1 MNNYAESNNLDVTN
15 PAPRC
20 PVVLLLDTSG
30 SMSGYPLQELQAGLN
45 QFLKETA
52 DDETAS
58 MSVEL
63 EIITFGGDAQIA
75 AEFAPVCDIADT
87 PPVLSANGST
97 PLGEALKMAEFEL
110 RARRRLYK
118 QKGIASYK
126 PWIVL
131 MTDGCP
137 NDDYESAAESMKRLG
152 EEGKLQYIGIG
163 IGEDAD
169 FDTLRE
175 ILPVRPGPVK
185 LKGLC
190 FKEFF
195 KWLTDSLK
203 SVSASSVAE
212 QDNVRLGNVTSWA
225 DLAGISEP
233 AVNEEDNE

>member
-1 MNNYAESNNLDVTN
+1 MNDYSSDNNLDVTN

-20 PVVLLLDTSG
+20 PVILMLDTSG
-30 SMSGYPLQELQAGLN
+30 SMDGEPLKELQLGLDKFLQE
-45 QFLKETA
+45 TS

-63 EIITFGGDAQIA
+63 EIITFGDDAEIVSP
-75 AEFAPVCDIADT
+75 FAPVGDIADM
-87 PPVLSANGST
+87 PPKLTAAGMT
-97 PLGEALKMAEFEL
+97 PLGGALKLADSEL
-110 RARRRLYK
+110 KARRRLYK

-137 NDDYESAAESMKRLG
+137 NDDYESAAASMKRLG

-163 IGEDAD
+163 IGEKAD
-169 FDTLRE
+169 FDTLRK
-175 ILPVRPGPVK
+175 ILPERPGPVK

-225 DLAGISEP
+225 DLAGLP
-233 AVNEEDNE
+233 APIDAEVIE

>member
-1 MNNYAESNNLDVTN
+1 MSDYTDNNNLDVTN

-20 PVVLLLDTSG
+20 PVILLLDTSG
-30 SMSGYPLQELQAGLN
+30 SMSGQPLKELQAGLE
-45 QFLKETA
+45 QFLRETS

-63 EIITFGGDAQIA
+63 EVISFGGNVEIEAD
-75 AEFAPVCDIADT
+75 FAPVCDIADM
-87 PPVLSANGST
+87 PPILTANGST
-97 PLGEALKMAEFEL
+97 PLGEALRLADSEL
-110 RARRRLYK
+110 KARRRLYK

-137 NDDYESAAESMKRLG
+137 NDDYESAASSMKRLG
-152 EEGKLQYIGIG
+152 DEGKLQYIGIG
-163 IGEDAD
+163 IGDEAD

-175 ILPVRPGPVK
+175 ILPERPGPVK

-203 SVSASSVAE
+203 SGSASSVAE

-225 DLAGISEP
+225 DLAGIP
-233 AVNEEDNE
+233 AQDKEEEEA

>member
-1 MNNYAESNNLDVTN
+1 MNDYKDDNNLDVTN

-20 PVVLLLDTSG
+20 PVILMLDTSG
-30 SMSGYPLQELQAGLN
+30 SMAGQPLRELQSGLE
-45 QFLKETA
+45 QFLKETS

-63 EIITFGGDAQIA
+63 EIITFGGDAEIISA
-75 AEFAPVCDIADT
+75 FAPVSDIADA
-87 PPVLSANGST
+87 PPTLNAQGST
-97 PLGEALKMAEFEL
+97 PLGEALKLADSEL
-110 RARRRLYK
+110 KARRRLYK
-118 QKGIASYK
+118 DKGIASYK

-137 NDDYESAAESMKRLG
+137 NDDYESAAASMKSLG
-152 EEGKLQYIGIG
+152 DKGKLQYIGIG
-163 IGEDAD
+163 IGEEAD

-175 ILPVRPGPVK
+175 ILPERPGPVK
-185 LKGLC
+185 LKGFC

-225 DLAGISEP
+225 DLAGIP
-233 AVNEEDNE
+233 VPQEEENAE

>member
-1 MNNYAESNNLDVTN
+1 MSNYAENNTLDVTN

-20 PVVLLLDTSG
+20 PVILLLDTSG
-30 SMSGYPLQELQAGLN
+30 SMSGQPLMELQSGLD
-45 QFLKETA
+45 QFLKETS

-63 EIITFGGDAQIA
+63 EVITFGGEAQIA
-75 AEFAPVCDIADT
+75 SAFAPVCDIADM
-87 PPVLSANGST
+87 PPTLDANGST
-97 PLGEALKMAEFEL
+97 PLGEALKLADSEL
-110 RARRRLYK
+110 KTRRRLYK

-137 NDDYESAAESMKRLG
+137 NDDYASAAASMKRMG
-152 EEGKLQYIGIG
+152 DEGKLQYIGIG

-175 ILPVRPGPVK
+175 ILPERPGPVK
-185 LKGLC
+185 LRGLC

-212 QDNVRLGNVTSWA
+212 QDNVRLGNVNSWA
-225 DLAGISEP
+225 DLAGIP
-233 AVNEEDNE
+233 APEEEEDEE

>member
-1 MNNYAESNNLDVTN
+1 MSDYTDNNNLDVTN

-20 PVVLLLDTSG
+20 PVILLLDTSG
-30 SMSGYPLQELQAGLN
+30 SMSGQPLKELQGGLE
-45 QFLKETA
+45 QFLRETA

-63 EIITFGGDAQIA
+63 EIISFGGSVEIEAD
-75 AEFAPVCDIADT
+75 FAPVCDIADM
-87 PPVLSANGST
+87 PPMLSADGST
-97 PLGEALKMAEFEL
+97 PLGEALRLADSEL
-110 RARRRLYK
+110 KARRRLYK

-137 NDDYESAAESMKRLG
+137 NDDYESAAASMKRLG
-152 EEGKLQYIGIG
+152 DEGKLQYIGIG

-169 FDTLRE
+169 FGTLQK
-175 ILPVRPGPVK
+175 ILPERPGPVK

-225 DLAGISEP
+225 DLAGIP
-233 AVNEEDNE
+233 AQNNEEEEA

>member
-1 MNNYAESNNLDVTN
+1 MNDYKKDNNLDVTN

-20 PVVLLLDTSG
+20 PVILMLDTSG
-30 SMSGYPLQELQAGLN
+30 SMSGQPLRELQSGLD
-45 QFLKETA
+45 QFLKETS

-63 EIITFGGDAQIA
+63 EIITFGGDAEIA
-75 AEFAPVCDIADT
+75 SPFAPVCDIADM
-87 PPVLSANGST
+87 PPVLDANGST
-97 PLGEALKMAEFEL
+97 PLGEALKLADSEL
-110 RARRRLYK
+110 KARRRLYK
-118 QKGIASYK
+118 QKGIACYK

-137 NDDYESAAESMKRLG
+137 NDDYENAAVSMKRMG
-152 EEGKLQYIGIG
+152 DEGKLQYIGIG
-163 IGEDAD
+163 IGEEAD
-169 FDTLRE
+169 FDTLRK
-175 ILPVRPGPVK
+175 ILPERPGPVK

-225 DLAGISEP
+225 DLAGIPVP
-233 AVNEEDNE
+233 AEEEDAE

>member
-1 MNNYAESNNLDVTN
+1 MNDYTDNNNLDVTN

-20 PVVLLLDTSG
+20 PVILLLDTSG
-30 SMSGYPLQELQAGLN
+30 SMSGQPLRELQSGLD
-45 QFLKETA
+45 QFLRETS

-63 EIITFGGDAQIA
+63 EIITFGGDAEIQA
-75 AEFAPVCDIADT
+75 SFAPVCDIADM
-87 PPVLSANGST
+87 PPMLSANGST
-97 PLGEALKMAEFEL
+97 PLGEALKLADSEL
-110 RARRRLYK
+110 KARRRLYK

-131 MTDGCP
+131 MTD
-137 NDDYESAAESMKRLG
+137 NYKSAASSMKSLG

-163 IGEDAD
+163 IGDEAD
-169 FDTLRE
+169 FDTLRD
-175 ILPVRPGPVK
+175 ILPERPGPVK

-225 DLAGISEP
+225 DLAGIP
-233 AVNEEDNE
+233 ADAKEEEEE

>member
-1 MNNYAESNNLDVTN
+1 MVRAIDM
-15 PAPRC
+15 PP
-20 PVVLLLDTSG
+20 LLT
-30 SMSGYPLQELQAGLN
+30 
-45 QFLKETA
+45 
-52 DDETAS
+52 
-58 MSVEL
+58 
-63 EIITFGGDAQIA
+63 
-75 AEFAPVCDIADT
+75 
-87 PPVLSANGST
+87 ANGST
-97 PLGEALKMAEFEL
+97 PLGEALHLADTEL
-110 RARRRLYK
+110 KARRRLYK

-137 NDDYESAAESMKRLG
+137 NDDYENAAVSMKRLG

-163 IGEDAD
+163 DEAD
-169 FDTLRE
+169 FDTLRN
-175 ILPVRPGPVK
+175 ILPERPGPVK

-225 DLAGISEP
+225 DLAGFP
-233 AVNEEDNE
+233 AQDKEEE

>member
-1 MNNYAESNNLDVTN
+1 MNDYKDDNNLDVTN

-20 PVVLLLDTSG
+20 PVILLLDTSG
-30 SMSGYPLQELQAGLN
+30 SMSGEPLRELQSGLN
-45 QFLKETA
+45 QFLKETS

-63 EIITFGGDAQIA
+63 EIITFGGDVEITSPFASVSDVSDMPPSLA
-75 AEFAPVCDIADT
+75 ARGC
-87 PPVLSANGST
+87 T
-97 PLGEALKMAEFEL
+97 PLGEALKLADFEL
-110 RARRRLYK
+110 KARRRLYK

-137 NDDYESAAESMKRLG
+137 NDGYESAAVSMKRLG

-163 IGEDAD
+163 IGEEAD
-169 FDTLRE
+169 FDTLKK
-175 ILPVRPGPVK
+175 ILPERPGPVK

-225 DLAGISEP
+225 DLAGIP
-233 AVNEEDNE
+233 APADEEEAE

>member
-1 MNNYAESNNLDVTN
+1 MNDYTDNNNLDVTN

-20 PVVLLLDTSG
+20 PVILLLDTSG
-30 SMSGYPLQELQAGLN
+30 SMSGQPLRELQSGLD
-45 QFLKETA
+45 QFLRETS

-63 EIITFGGDAQIA
+63 EIITFGGDAEIQA
-75 AEFAPVCDIADT
+75 SFAPVCDIADM
-87 PPVLSANGST
+87 PPMLSANGST
-97 PLGEALKMAEFEL
+97 PLGEALKLADSEL
-110 RARRRLYK
+110 KARRRLYK

-137 NDDYESAAESMKRLG
+137 NDNYKSAAASMKSLG

-163 IGEDAD
+163 IGDEAD
-169 FDTLRE
+169 FDTLRD
-175 ILPVRPGPVK
+175 ILPERPGPVK

-225 DLAGISEP
+225 DLAGIP
-233 AVNEEDNE
+233 ADAKEEEEE

>member
-1 MNNYAESNNLDVTN
+1 MSDYTDNNNLDVTN

-20 PVVLLLDTSG
+20 PVILLLDTSG
-30 SMSGYPLQELQAGLN
+30 SMSGQPLKELQAGLE
-45 QFLKETA
+45 QFLRETS

-63 EIITFGGDAQIA
+63 EVITFGGNAEIA
-75 AEFAPVCDIADT
+75 ADFAPVCDIADM
-87 PPVLSANGST
+87 PPLLTANGST
-97 PLGEALKMAEFEL
+97 PLGEALSLADAEL
-110 RARRRLYK
+110 KARRRLYK

-137 NDDYESAAESMKRLG
+137 NDDYANAAASMKRLG
-152 EEGKLQYIGIG
+152 NEGKLQYIGIG
-163 IGEDAD
+163 IGDEAD
-169 FDTLRE
+169 FETLRD
-175 ILPVRPGPVK
+175 ILPERPGPVK

-225 DLAGISEP
+225 DLAGIP
-233 AVNEEDNE
+233 AQDKEEEEA

>member
-1 MNNYAESNNLDVTN
+1 MSNYTDNNNLDVSN

-20 PVVLLLDTSG
+20 PVILLLDTSG
-30 SMSGYPLQELQAGLN
+30 SMSGQPLRELQSGLD
-45 QFLKETA
+45 QFLRETS

-63 EIITFGGDAQIA
+63 EIITFGGDAEIQA
-75 AEFAPVCDIADT
+75 SFAPVCDIADM
-87 PPVLSANGST
+87 PPMLSANGST
-97 PLGEALKMAEFEL
+97 PLGEALKLADTEL
-110 RARRRLYK
+110 KARRRLYK

-137 NDDYESAAESMKRLG
+137 NDNYKSAAASMKSLG

-163 IGEDAD
+163 IGDEAD
-169 FDTLRE
+169 FDTLRD
-175 ILPVRPGPVK
+175 ILPERPGPVK

-225 DLAGISEP
+225 DLAGIP
-233 AVNEEDNE
+233 ADAKEEEEE

>member
-1 MNNYAESNNLDVTN
+1 MSNYTDNNNLDVSN

-20 PVVLLLDTSG
+20 PVILLLDTSG
-30 SMSGYPLQELQAGLN
+30 SMSGQPLRELQSGLD
-45 QFLKETA
+45 QFLRETS

-63 EIITFGGDAQIA
+63 EIITFGGDAEILA
-75 AEFAPVCDIADT
+75 SFAPVCDIADM
-87 PPVLSANGST
+87 PPMLSANGST
-97 PLGEALKMAEFEL
+97 PLGEALKLADSEL
-110 RARRRLYK
+110 KARRRLYK

-137 NDDYESAAESMKRLG
+137 NDNYKSAAASMKSLG

-163 IGEDAD
+163 IGDEAD
-169 FDTLRE
+169 FDTLRD
-175 ILPVRPGPVK
+175 ILPERPGPVK

-225 DLAGISEP
+225 DLAGIP
-233 AVNEEDNE
+233 ADAKEEEEE

>member
-1 MNNYAESNNLDVTN
+1 MNDYGLDNNLDVTN

-20 PVVLLLDTSG
+20 PVILLLDTSG
-30 SMSGYPLQELQAGLN
+30 SMSGQPLKELQSGLN
-45 QFLKETA
+45 LFLRETS

-63 EIITFGGDAQIA
+63 EIITFGGDAQILSP
-75 AEFAPVCDIADT
+75 FAPVCD
-87 PPVLSANGST
+87 VANMLPTLEACGST
-97 PLGEALKMAEFEL
+97 PLGEALKLADLEL
-110 RARRRLYK
+110 KERRRLYK
-118 QKGIASYK
+118 QKGISSYK
-126 PWIVL
+126 PWIIL

-137 NDDYESAAESMKRLG
+137 NDDYQSSAKSMKNLG
-152 EEGKLQYIGIG
+152 DEGKLQYIGIG

-169 FDTLRE
+169 FDTLRD
-175 ILPVRPGPVK
+175 ILPEKPGPVK

-203 SVSASSVAE
+203 SVSASSVAQ

-225 DLAGISEP
+225 DLAGIP
-233 AVNEEDNE
+233 TPNEEEASE

>member
-1 MNNYAESNNLDVTN
+1 MSDYTDNNNLDVTN

-20 PVVLLLDTSG
+20 PVILLLDTSG
-30 SMSGYPLQELQAGLN
+30 SMSGQPLKELQGGLE
-45 QFLKETA
+45 QFLRETS

-63 EIITFGGDAQIA
+63 EIISFGGSVEIEAD
-75 AEFAPVCDIADT
+75 FAPVCDIADM
-87 PPVLSANGST
+87 PPMLSADGST
-97 PLGEALKMAEFEL
+97 PLGEALRLADSEL
-110 RARRRLYK
+110 KARRRLYK

-137 NDDYESAAESMKRLG
+137 NDDYESAAASMKRLG
-152 EEGKLQYIGIG
+152 DEGKLQYIGIG

-169 FDTLRE
+169 FGTLQK
-175 ILPVRPGPVK
+175 ILPERPGPVK

-225 DLAGISEP
+225 DLAGIP
-233 AVNEEDNE
+233 AQNNEEEEA